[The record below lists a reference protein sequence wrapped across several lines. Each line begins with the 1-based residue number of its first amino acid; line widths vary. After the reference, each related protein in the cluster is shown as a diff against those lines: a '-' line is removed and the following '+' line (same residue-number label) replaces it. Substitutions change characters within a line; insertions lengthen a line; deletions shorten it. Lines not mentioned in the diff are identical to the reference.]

1 MIFIFFCIFRNVL
14 EKFLKLIHFF
24 ILKWDCNVM
33 IGIPVVIFICK
44 MSIVALAGVAQWIE
58 HGLQTKGLP
67 VQFPLRAHAWVVGQ
81 VPSMEHTRDNHTLMF
96 LFLSSSLPSSLSR
109 NK

>member
-33 IGIPVVIFICK
+33 IGSPVVIFICK

-67 VQFPLRAHAWVVGQ
+67 VQFPLRAHAWVVSQ
-81 VPSMEHTRDNHTLMF
+81 VPSMGLLRGNHTLI
-96 LFLSSSLPSSLSR
+96 FLSLSFSFSSPLSK
-109 NK
+109 NA